1 VLSFPPFASTLSVT
15 SLARCASHMAA
26 AAAAPRLHI
35 ALASR
40 RTESSATRLL
50 HSALVRFPSSAALS
64 LCLAGGDA
72 RRRIGK
78 WSGRGGVGEEQER
91 GGGLVA
97 RLVAVVMDGVTGSA
111 EVEVEQR
118 GPGEAGVEEERCVKA
133 VFFDLDDTLVLTHAA
148 DKVALQAILVSVR
161 V

>member
-1 VLSFPPFASTLSVT
+1 
-15 SLARCASHMAA
+15 
-26 AAAAPRLHI
+26 
-35 ALASR
+35 
-40 RTESSATRLL
+40 
-50 HSALVRFPSSAALS
+50 
-64 LCLAGGDA
+64 
-72 RRRIGK
+72 
-78 WSGRGGVGEEQER
+78 
-91 GGGLVA
+91 
-97 RLVAVVMDGVTGSA
+97 VMDGVTGSA